1 MSFIVQVAFVGL
13 VIFITHKIYECFTR
27 ASKARNHHTE
37 ESTASSQPPREPPPY
52 SSLYPDLTKDK
63 TNNAAKNASPCATAG
78 ACPSIGSTIA
88 RVLGWASS
96 TSSSFKTIR
105 DNFNSLDEVS
115 NAIRRAGLESSNLIF
130 GIDYTKSNLYT
141 GQQTF
146 GGRSLHTLVPGIQN
160 PYQQAISILGQ
171 TLAPFDD
178 DNLLPVFGFGDLS
191 TQGHSVFPFRADGVC
206 HGFQDVLECYDRIT
220 PAVTLSGPTDFA
232 PVINEAIRIVQKTK
246 AYHILV
252 IIADG
257 QVTSEKPT
265 RDAIVAASG
274 YPLSIVVVGV
284 GDGPWDMMR
293 EFDDHLPRRKFD
305 NFQFVEFHRVMMSA
319 RGNKEASF
327 ALHAL
332 MEIPDQYLAIRKLN
346 LLG

>member
-1 MSFIVQVAFVGL
+1 MSFVIQVAFVGL
-13 VIFITHKIYECFTR
+13 VIFITHKVCECFAR
-27 ASKARNHHTE
+27 ASSARTRQQQDN
-37 ESTASSQPPREPPPY
+37 SNSQPAHDPPPY
-52 SSLYPDLTKDK
+52 SSLYPDLSKEK
-63 TNNAAKNASPCATAG
+63 ATA
-78 ACPSIGSTIA
+78 AARATSSPFRCALS
-88 RVLGWASS
+88 RVLDWASNS
-96 TSSSFKTIR
+96 KSSSFKAIA
-105 DNFNSLDEVS
+105 DNFTTLDEVS

-146 GGRSLHTLVPGIQN
+146 GGRSLHALVPGLQN

-178 DNLLPVFGFGDLS
+178 DNLLPVYGFGDLS
-191 TQGHSVFPFRADGVC
+191 TQGHSVFPFRADGLC
-206 HGFQDVLECYDRIT
+206 HGFEDVLECYNRIT
-220 PAVTLSGPTDFA
+220 PTVTLSGPTDFA

-265 RDAIVAASG
+265 RDAIVAASH
-274 YPLSIVVVGV
+274 YPLSIIVVGV

-293 EFDDHLPRRKFD
+293 EFDDRLPRRQFD
-305 NFQFVEFHRVMMSA
+305 NFQFVEFHRVMMTASSA
-319 RGNKEASF
+319 KGNREARF